1 MASTGAGDRPLAF
14 NQPPTDAATAATA
27 QRLPE
32 PKEHLD
38 RRAITLWRISGL
50 IQAAVITAMVVA
62 PVIGFRFLVD
72 YSWWWVVLA
81 GVVAAGLS
89 FTLALILP
97 GLMWRRW
104 RYEIHEEEADLQ
116 HGVVTI
122 TRQLVPMARIQ
133 HVDTRRGPLQRRF
146 GLASVVL
153 FTAAGAVEIPALADE
168 VAAAVRDRIASLA
181 NVHDD
186 L

>member
-1 MASTGAGDRPLAF
+1 MASSGAGERPLAF
-14 NQPPTDAATAATA
+14 NQAPIGPAATAAR
-27 QRLPE
+27 RLPE
-32 PKEHLD
+32 PREHLD

-50 IQAAVITAMVVA
+50 IQALVVTVTIVA
-62 PVIGFRFLVD
+62 PLVMLPLVFD
-72 YSWWWVVLA
+72 VSWFWVVLPGLA
-81 GVVAAGLS
+81 IASISVA
-89 FTLALILP
+89 LALLLP

-104 RYEIHEEEADLQ
+104 RYEIRAEEADLQ
-116 HGVVTI
+116 HGVVTV

-153 FTAAGAVEIPALADE
+153 FTAAGAVEIPALADD
-168 VAAAVRDRIASLA
+168 VAASVRDQIATLA